1 MKTNRSTILLTT
13 FLVGLFLTTLST
25 GCATDAKSTSP
36 ALRAAKL
43 DRANAAYAAGVAA
56 EATGDTTTA
65 TRNYKKALFAVPD
78 HLQSLR
84 RLAALYTTEERYADA
99 IPLWKR
105 LVEATDGDASAY
117 NDLGYAY
124 DLAGY
129 EDPAEAA
136 YLRGIQTDPA
146 NSRVRTNFGLMLA
159 RHGRT
164 NEAILQLRAAMP
176 LADAY
181 YNVAVV
187 LESQGKKARAR
198 LEFQRA
204 LDTDPDHV
212 EAELHLAALDYE
224 NGTLGDRLPN
234 ATTADVRD

>member
-1 MKTNRSTILLTT
+1 M
-13 FLVGLFLTTLST
+13 VGLFLTT
-25 GCATDAKSTSP
+25 GCASDAKSTSP
-36 ALRAAKL
+36 AKRQAKL
-43 DRANAAYAAGVAA
+43 DAANAAYAAGVAA
-56 EATGDTTTA
+56 EANGDTGAA
-65 TRNYKKALFAVPD
+65 TNSYKRALNALPE
-78 HLQSLR
+78 HAPSLR
-84 RLAALYTTEERYADA
+84 RLATLYTTDERYGDA

-105 LVEATDGDASAY
+105 LVEATDGDADAY

-136 YLRGIQTDPA
+136 YLHGIQADSA
-146 NSRVRTNFGLMLA
+146 NARVRTNYGLMLA

-198 LEFQRA
+198 REFEQA
-204 LDTDPDHV
+204 LDADPDHA
-212 EAELHLAALDYE
+212 EAELHIAAIDLNE
-224 NGTLGDRLPN
+224 
-234 ATTADVRD
+234 

>member
-1 MKTNRSTILLTT
+1 MKTTMTNRITILLATAM
-13 FLVGLFLTTLST
+13 VGLFLAT
-25 GCATDAKSTSP
+25 GCANDAKSSSP
-36 ALRAAKL
+36 EKRQAKL
-43 DRANAAYAAGVAA
+43 DRANASYAAGVAA
-56 EATGDTTTA
+56 EANEDTGA
-65 TRNYKKALFAVPD
+65 AIGNYKRAINAVPD
-78 HLQSLR
+78 HVPALR
-84 RLAALYTTEERYADA
+84 RLATIYTADERYADA

-105 LVEATDGDASAY
+105 LVEVTDGDANAY

-136 YLRGIQTDPA
+136 YLRGLQTDPS
-146 NSRVRTNFGLMLA
+146 NPRVRTNFGLMLA

-164 NEAILQLRAAMP
+164 NEAVLQLRAAMP

-198 LEFQRA
+198 REFQHA

-212 EAELHLAALDYE
+212 EAELHLAAFDLEDGVPGY
-224 NGTLGDRLPN
+224 RPN
-234 ATTADVRD
+234 ASTADAR

>member
-1 MKTNRSTILLTT
+1 MKTNRFTTALLATLT
-13 FLVGLFLTTLST
+13 VGLFLTTTST
-25 GCATDAKSTSP
+25 GCASDAKSSSP
-36 ALRAAKL
+36 AKRQAKL
-43 DRANAAYAAGVAA
+43 DNANASYAAGVAA
-56 EATGDTTTA
+56 EAEGDTNAATA
-65 TRNYKKALFAVPD
+65 NYKRALSAVPE
-78 HLQSLR
+78 HLPSLR
-84 RLAALYTTEERYADA
+84 RLATLYTADEHYADA
-99 IPLWKR
+99 IPLWKK
-105 LVEATDGDASAY
+105 LVDATDGDADAY

-136 YLRGIQTDPA
+136 YLRGMQTDPS
-146 NSRVRTNFGLMLA
+146 NVRVRTNYGLMLA

-187 LESQGKKARAR
+187 LEAQGKKARAR
-198 LEFQRA
+198 REFQRA

-212 EAELHLAALDYE
+212 EAELHMAAIDLNE
-224 NGTLGDRLPN
+224 
-234 ATTADVRD
+234 

>member
-1 MKTNRSTILLTT
+1 MKNRPTMLLAA
-13 FLVGLFLTTLST
+13 LMVGLFLTATST
-25 GCATDAKSTSP
+25 GCATNAKQSSS
-36 ALRAAKL
+36 ARQQAKL
-43 DRANAAYAAGVAA
+43 ENANASYAAGVAA
-56 EATGDTTTA
+56 EAEGDTSAATA
-65 TRNYKKALFAVPD
+65 SYKRALRSVPD
-78 HLQSLR
+78 HVSSLR
-84 RLAALYTTEERYADA
+84 RLATLYTADEHYADA

-105 LVEATDGDASAY
+105 LVEATDGDADAY

-136 YLRGIQTDPA
+136 YLRGLQTDPGNA
-146 NSRVRTNFGLMLA
+146 RVRTNFGLMLA

-198 LEFQRA
+198 REFQRA

-212 EAELHLAALDYE
+212 EAELHLAAIDFE
-224 NGTLGDRLPN
+224 NGVIGGNNSPTAP
-234 ATTADVRD
+234 TADVR